1 MAGRNVTPGNHNKRN
16 GTERENRVR
25 ALLEDDGY
33 FVVRSAGSGGVAD
46 LVALK
51 PGQVLLVQ
59 CKSEAYLAP
68 GPWNDLFF
76 TAENVRA
83 VPLHAAKLPGS
94 RRVVWHRLTGPKTVV
109 TKRPPWVEW
118 SADQVGA
125 R

>member
-1 MAGRNVTPGNHNKRN
+1 MTPGNHNKRN
-16 GTERENRVR
+16 GTVRENKVR

-33 FVVRSAGSGGVAD
+33 FVVRSAGSGGIAD

-83 VPLHAAKLPGS
+83 VPIHAAKLPGS
-94 RRVVWHRLTGPKTVV
+94 RQVIWHRLTGPKTVV
-109 TKRPPWVEW
+109 TKRPPWVDW
-118 SADQVGA
+118 SADEVRA

>member
-1 MAGRNVTPGNHNKRN
+1 MTAGNHNKRN
-16 GTERENRVR
+16 GTVRENRVR

-59 CKSEAYLAP
+59 VKSETYL
-68 GPWNDLFF
+68 GPAEWNALWF
-76 TAENVRA
+76 TAANTRA
-83 VPLHAAKLPGS
+83 VPIHAAKLPSS

-109 TKRPPWVEW
+109 TKRPPWAEW
-118 SADQVGA
+118 TPDEV
-125 R
+125 RLP

>member
-1 MAGRNVTPGNHNKRN
+1 MTPANRNKRN
-16 GTERENRVR
+16 GTVRENRVR

-33 FVVRSAGSGGVAD
+33 FVVRSAGSGGIAD

-59 CKSEAYLAP
+59 VKSEAYLAP
-68 GPWNDLFF
+68 AEWNDLFF
-76 TAENVRA
+76 VAQTVGAIA
-83 VPLHAAKLPGS
+83 IHAAKLPGS

-109 TKRPPWVEW
+109 TKRPAWVGWTPDE
-118 SADQVGA
+118 VRA

>member
-1 MAGRNVTPGNHNKRN
+1 MTPANHNKRN
-16 GTERENRVR
+16 GTVRERRVKE
-25 ALLEDDGY
+25 LLEDDGY

-68 GPWNDLFF
+68 AEWNALWF
-76 TAENVRA
+76 TSVNTRA
-83 VPLHAAKLPGS
+83 VPIHAAKLPGS

-109 TKRPPWVEW
+109 TKRPAWVDW
-118 SADQVGA
+118 TPDQVNRKAIGQ
-125 R
+125 

>member
-1 MAGRNVTPGNHNKRN
+1 MTAGNHNKRN
-16 GTERENRVR
+16 GTVRENRVKE
-25 ALLEDDGY
+25 LLEDDGY

-68 GPWNDLFF
+68 AEWNDLWFV
-76 TAENVRA
+76 AENVRA
-83 VPLHAAKLPGS
+83 VPIHAAKLPGS
-94 RRVVWHRLTGPKTVV
+94 RQVIWHRLTGPKTVV
-109 TKRPPWVEW
+109 TKRPPWVDW
-118 SADQVGA
+118 APDQVRA

>member
-1 MAGRNVTPGNHNKRN
+1 MTAGNHNNRN
-16 GTERENRVR
+16 GTVREYRVKE
-25 ALLEDDGY
+25 LLEDDGY

-68 GPWNDLFF
+68 AEWNALWF
-76 TAENVRA
+76 TTQNVRA
-83 VPLHAAKLPGS
+83 VPIHAAKLPGS

-118 SADQVGA
+118 SADEVRA

>member
-1 MAGRNVTPGNHNKRN
+1 MTTGNHHKRN
-16 GTERENRVR
+16 GTVRENRVKE
-25 ALLEDDGY
+25 LLEDDGY

-68 GPWNDLFF
+68 HEWNGLWF
-76 TAENVRA
+76 TSVNTRA
-83 VPLHAAKLPGS
+83 IPIHAAKLPGS
-94 RRVVWHRLTGPKTVV
+94 RQVVWHRLTGPKTVV

-118 SADQVGA
+118 SADEV
-125 R
+125 RR